1 MLIRGHTLLY
11 MRYFVHIHH
20 TYIRYTYYLPS
31 THTYTLQS
39 CCCARGGFRWSAPPG
54 MDRFQHHVPVS
65 GCQKARPDLAES
77 LKTGLHRLPF
87 SGTDGT
93 FDV

>member
-1 MLIRGHTLLY
+1 MPMLIRGHTLLY

-54 MDRFQHHVPVS
+54 MDRFTT
-65 GCQKARPDLAES
+65 S
-77 LKTGLHRLPF
+77 LSQGVKKRDPIWQRA
-87 SGTDGT
+87 
-93 FDV
+93 